1 MILTLGMALLLAAPV
16 SLIQIEVVSGE
27 GAVHP
32 AGAKTSTG
40 LAVRVVDNTGSPV
53 AGALVSFRLPDD
65 GPGGAFV
72 SGLATELVTTRA
84 DGRAV
89 APAARWNA
97 LQGPVEIRVLAA
109 KDDLRAGA
117 VVLQHLAERPAG
129 TAPAVG
135 RSRFR
140 SKWAY
145 LAGIAAAGA
154 AIGFVGGRASGPPA
168 AAAPGASDTDLDIGA
183 PTVVIGKP

>member
-1 MILTLGMALLLAAPV
+1 MTLTLGLALLLAAPA

-27 GAVHP
+27 DAVHP
-32 AGAKTSTG
+32 AGAKSSPG
-40 LAVRVVDNTGSPV
+40 LAVRVVDNLGSPV

-72 SGLATELVTTRA
+72 SGLATELVTTRS

-89 APAARWNA
+89 APAVRWNA
-97 LQGPVEIRVLAA
+97 LHGPVEIRVLAA
-109 KDDLRAGA
+109 KDDLRAGI
-117 VVLQHLAERPAG
+117 VVLQHLSESPGVPAATRG
-129 TAPAVG
+129 
-135 RSRFR
+135 SRFR
-140 SKWAY
+140 RKWVY

-154 AIGFVGGRASGPPA
+154 AIGFAGGRASGSSGPNPPG
-168 AAAPGASDTDLDIGA
+168 PSDTDIDIGA